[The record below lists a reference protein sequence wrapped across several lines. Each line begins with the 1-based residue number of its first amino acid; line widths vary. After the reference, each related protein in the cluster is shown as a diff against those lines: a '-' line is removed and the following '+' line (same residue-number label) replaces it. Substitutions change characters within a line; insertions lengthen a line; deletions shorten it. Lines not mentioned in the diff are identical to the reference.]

1 MDEENAIVLR
11 PLLDLVTD
19 PNQTQFQLQF
29 RQAGSA
35 ILLGRPH
42 SEGYED
48 FVQTTFHNEGL
59 NHQNGY
65 PVAANV
71 CQGMLVVTVQ
81 KNNRRINNFA
91 IQVRFDNQIFGLR
104 NNVNFEFKEAV
115 SKALWKLKDD
125 FNYSKNVLGDN
136 IAWAIGRP
144 LS

>member
-1 MDEENAIVLR
+1 
-11 PLLDLVTD
+11 
-19 PNQTQFQLQF
+19 
-29 RQAGSA
+29 
-35 ILLGRPH
+35 
-42 SEGYED
+42 
-48 FVQTTFHNEGL
+48 L

-81 KNNRRINNFA
+81 KNNA